1 MVTMKYPFMLTKSA
15 GYARSGLSL
24 CDTSAPEG
32 HGLSL
37 CETSA
42 PEGHGFSR
50 AKNDTAIPGFS
61 H

>member
-15 GYARSGLSL
+15 GYAGS
-24 CDTSAPEG
+24 
-32 HGLSL
+32 GLSL

-61 H
+61 R